1 MVRDTEL
8 DARLIR
14 RRGKEL
20 RERLVAAI
28 LFVLSSPLL
37 AACAA
42 AILIEGLFSKKAR
55 GPVLLREPRMS
66 RGEPFDLLKFR
77 TLDADAAAGLT
88 KEQFIATYE
97 QGRRY
102 TRVGRFLKQWYLD
115 ELPQLWNIVRGD
127 MFLIG
132 TRPWPIK
139 MYEEELARG
148 RTRKR
153 DMPAGLIGLVQ
164 SAKGDPN
171 KDSVRLDE
179 QYWEAFKTYSGW
191 RLLRLDVRIILRSLK
206 VQLKHEGI

>member
-1 MVRDTEL
+1 
-8 DARLIR
+8 
-14 RRGKEL
+14 
-20 RERLVAAI
+20 
-28 LFVLSSPLL
+28 
-37 AACAA
+37 
-42 AILIEGLFSKKAR
+42 
-55 GPVLLREPRMS
+55 MS
-66 RGEPFDLLKFR
+66 RGKQFDLLKFR
-77 TLDADAAAGLT
+77 TLDASAVSGLS
-88 KEQFIATYE
+88 KEQYIATFE
-97 QGRRY
+97 GQGKRRF
-102 TRVGRFLKQWYLD
+102 TRVGWVLKQWYLD

-139 MYEEELARG
+139 MYEDELAKG

-179 QYWEAFKTYSGW
+179 EYWEAFKTYSGW
-191 RLLRLDVRIILRSLK
+191 RLLVLDTRIILRSLK

>member
-1 MVRDTEL
+1 MVSEPEL
-8 DARLIR
+8 DPRLIR
-14 RRGKEL
+14 RRGKEA
-20 RERLVAAI
+20 RERVLAAA
-28 LFVLSSPLL
+28 LFGLAAPIL
-37 AACAA
+37 AACAL
-42 AILIEGLFSKKAR
+42 AIWIEGLLFKSAR

-77 TLDADAAAGLT
+77 TLDAAAVSGLS
-88 KEQFIATYE
+88 KDEYIATFE
-97 QGRRY
+97 QKSRY
-102 TRVGRFLKQWYLD
+102 TRVGKFLKQWYLD

-139 MYEEELARG
+139 MYEDELAKG

-164 SAKGDPN
+164 SAKGDPD

-179 QYWEAFKTYSGW
+179 EYWEAFKTYSGW
-191 RLLRLDVRIILRSLK
+191 RLLVLDTRIVLRSLK